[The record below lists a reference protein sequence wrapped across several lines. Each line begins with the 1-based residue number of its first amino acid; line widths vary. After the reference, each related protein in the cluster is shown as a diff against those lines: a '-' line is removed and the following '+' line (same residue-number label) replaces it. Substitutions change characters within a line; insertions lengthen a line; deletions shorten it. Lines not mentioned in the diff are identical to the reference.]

1 MPGKADHTQF
11 QSIPGIES
19 FIDYVTL
26 HATSTVRYF
35 IDHQNPLAHEIQW
48 SGMT

>member
-26 HATSTVRYF
+26 PVTPTVRYL
-35 IDHQNPLAHEIQW
+35 IDHQKSLAHEIQW